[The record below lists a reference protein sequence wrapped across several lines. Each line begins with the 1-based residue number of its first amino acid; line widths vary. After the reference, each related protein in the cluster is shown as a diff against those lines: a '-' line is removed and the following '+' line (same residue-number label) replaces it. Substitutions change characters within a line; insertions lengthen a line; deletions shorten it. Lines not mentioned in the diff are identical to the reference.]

1 MNKNRKLL
9 IDTGKFLRQIEARRN
24 DANVT
29 PNELKILYVLSE
41 FKEPVGRHE
50 IAEIIG
56 YNVGGVDS
64 RSTCA
69 LHDAGLITKTAV
81 LIRGKKC
88 YSHKNDL
95 EITEKGLKLMSWI
108 STGKGSK

>member
-1 MNKNRKLL
+1 MNRKLVT
-9 IDTGKFLRQIEARRN
+9 DTGKFLRQIEARRN
-24 DANVT
+24 NVNIT

-41 FKEPVGRHE
+41 FKKPVGRRE
-50 IAEIIG
+50 IAEVIG

-64 RSTCA
+64 RSTIS
-69 LHDAGLITKTAV
+69 LDDAGLITKTPV

-95 EITEKGLKLMSWI
+95 EITEKGLKLIHWI
-108 STGKGSK
+108 STGKGKL